1 MRKKLTK
8 YIRRRMKMVSIIESF
23 SNLEKIRKID
33 ENINVLKMFKH
44 VKDEN
49 LRIFSL
55 TLLKQINLYIFLN
68 ILK

>member
-1 MRKKLTK
+1 
-8 YIRRRMKMVSIIESF
+8 MKMVSIIESF

-33 ENINVLKMFKH
+33 ENMNILKMLKH

-55 TLLKQINLYIFLN
+55 TLLKQINLYIFLY